1 MKHYGSVEI
10 TLKYKES
17 WLYRRTYAY
26 IAHHEL
32 GKNGMIT
39 FIDAKKLSTE
49 SIVHLLYC
57 FSRA

>member
-32 GKNGMIT
+32 GEEWN
-39 FIDAKKLSTE
+39 DHLHRCKKAFNRKHCSPV
-49 SIVHLLYC
+49 ILLQ
-57 FSRA
+57 